1 MAKSEDKGKGG
12 PRTVATNRKARFA
25 YFIEETFE
33 AGIILTGTEIKSIRA
48 GKASIQEGFVLVKD
62 GEAYLNN
69 VHIAQYLQGNRN
81 NHPEV
86 RPRKLLLHKQEIR
99 LLHARATQRNWTIVP
114 LRIYI
119 NERGRAKVEIA
130 LARGKQLHDKRH
142 TIADRD
148 NERNLK
154 RAIKGEYE

>member
-1 MAKSEDKGKGG
+1 MANSAEKGKFG
-12 PRTVATNRKARFA
+12 PRTVASNRKARFE

-33 AGIILTGTEIKSIRA
+33 AGIVLTGTEIKSLRA
-48 GKASIQEGFVLVKD
+48 GKASIQEGFVLVKE
-62 GEAYLNN
+62 GEAFLNN
-69 VHIAQYLQGNRN
+69 VHIAQYVEGNRF

-99 LLHARATQRNWTIVP
+99 LLHAKATQRNWTIVP
-114 LRIYI
+114 LRVYI

-142 TIADRD
+142 SIAERDSDRD
-148 NERNLK
+148 LK
-154 RAIKGEYE
+154 RALKGEY